1 MASGANETKTQ
12 LKEEQRNETE
22 NPPAI
27 QTNENEV
34 KVNQTPTTQTPAT
47 PEPKR
52 EDMTEKTPVP
62 KFIYGRNPATLG
74 QRFLEWLE
82 LFDLAMAINGSKDDH
97 KKGHLIL
104 NMGDE
109 LQTVYRSKKK
119 EDNSDTYAE
128 VRKMLEDHLKPKT
141 VVFTE
146 VMVFRRA
153 MRQQDESANEYAVRL
168 RQLSKNCKFTD
179 IDKEIL
185 QQFIVGIGKMEIE
198 KKCCMTENL
207 TLDQAIEFA
216 ETIEGLEANLHGL
229 HKPTQREMGGRGV
242 NRVDEEEASVN
253 QLQKPQRSDRYR
265 HNTANNHSSS
275 NNSTKPK
282 QQDGPKC
289 DYCGRV
295 KHQSKDQCPAKG
307 KQCSKCQKL
316 NHFAAVCRSDQAKP
330 TTGQQNGSARSTRR
344 AHDNP
349 KAKTVN
355 QMTDGNRVVSESEYC
370 EFLRYKES
378 TEWACNA
385 IKLKHRS
392 IGRVASGPR
401 RSYSLLGLDIDCLVD
416 TGAPINIISAQAY
429 NKLHPK
435 PELSPCRTRYYPY
448 GEQEKRPLPIKGQF
462 TAKLSYRGKEL
473 NAGFIVLEGEAEHLM
488 SYQTAIALG
497 IIQMDERDVSALK
510 KGAGHPEG
518 RPTNFQKA
526 YNVSEGGN
534 TSL

>member
-1 MASGANETKTQ
+1 M
-12 LKEEQRNETE
+12 
-22 NPPAI
+22 
-27 QTNENEV
+27 
-34 KVNQTPTTQTPAT
+34 
-47 PEPKR
+47 
-52 EDMTEKTPVP
+52 P

-185 QQFIVGIGKMEIE
+185 
-198 KKCCMTENL
+198 
-207 TLDQAIEFA
+207 
-216 ETIEGLEANLHGL
+216 
-229 HKPTQREMGGRGV
+229 
-242 NRVDEEEASVN
+242 
-253 QLQKPQRSDRYR
+253 
-265 HNTANNHSSS
+265 
-275 NNSTKPK
+275 
-282 QQDGPKC
+282 
-289 DYCGRV
+289 
-295 KHQSKDQCPAKG
+295 
-307 KQCSKCQKL
+307 CSKCQKL